1 MPGPLRLD
9 FEQFGACMDDGRTAT
24 LVKNDID
31 EALRLDIKATPTL
44 VVNGRLIRGLP
55 PVGKL
60 ATLVTL
66 RKQQETSGT
75 P

>member
-1 MPGPLRLD
+1 
-9 FEQFGACMDDGRTAT
+9 MDDGRTEA

-31 EALRLDIKATPTL
+31 EALRLEIEATPTL
-44 VVNGRLIRGLP
+44 VVNGRIIRGLP

-60 ATLVTL
+60 ASLVTL
-66 RKQQETSGT
+66 QKQQATGDT